1 MKKVSQNEKQQRS
14 YWVKS
19 GLLTILQRLSVLV
32 FGLGSLFLMLR
43 GMSKEDFGTWALFLA
58 VISFLEVGRNGL
70 IQNALV
76 RFMAACTKEEKE
88 DYAKISTASL
98 FINVSLTLLSVCLL
112 IVCAQPLSLLWN
124 APTLAQMFPIYAITT
139 VLLLPF
145 FHFNCVQQA
154 NFTFTGIFWSSFIKQ
169 GLFFVYV
176 LFAYNAGFGL
186 TLVNLCLVQI
196 VTAILGSL
204 TSYLFALP
212 FIKFSKKIDW
222 SWVKRL
228 FNYGKFVFGTN
239 LSAMLYK
246 SIDKVMLGFVSPA
259 FVAVYDLAI
268 RINNLIEVPTFSIA
282 TIVFPKGAQ
291 RMKTEGKPA
300 MKELYEKSVGTILAL
315 IMPCVLFILIFPEWI
330 IFLLAGE
337 KYLDAVGILQLTVL
351 YGLFIPF
358 ANQFGT
364 VLDAMGKPKIN
375 FRFVVLGAGLNIVTN
390 YTFIFILQYG
400 LIGAAYGT
408 LLTYGIMFVLNQWV
422 LYKELNVNVLNVF
435 PNMINTYA
443 LGFKMAQEW
452 YSKYLGNSLSV
463 EKNETRLP
471 STTTTPKIT
480 TKPLIKNREAT
491 I

>member
-1 MKKVSQNEKQQRS
+1 MSQKTKQQRS

-43 GMSKEDFGTWALFLA
+43 GMSKIDFGTWALFLA
-58 VISFLEVGRNGL
+58 VVSFLEVGRNGL

-76 RFMAACTKEEKE
+76 RFMAACGKEEKE
-88 DYAKISTASL
+88 EYAKISTASL
-98 FINVSLTLLSVCLL
+98 FINICLTLVSVVLL
-112 IVCAQPLSLLWN
+112 ILIAKPLSAFWN
-124 APTLAQMFPIYAITT
+124 APILAQMFPIYAITT
-139 VLLLPF
+139 AVLLPF
-145 FHFNCVQQA
+145 FHFNCIQQA
-154 NFTFTGIFWSSFIKQ
+154 NFTFTGVFWSSFVKQ
-169 GLFFVYV
+169 GLFFLYV
-176 LFAYNAGFGL
+176 LFAYTTGYGL
-186 TLVNLCLVQI
+186 NLVNLCLVQI
-196 VTAILGSL
+196 VTGILGGL
-204 TSYLFALP
+204 TAYLFALP
-212 FIKFSKKIDW
+212 FVAFSRKIDW
-222 SWVKRL
+222 AWVKRL

-246 SIDKVMLGFVSPA
+246 SIDKVMLGFVSPL

-315 IMPCVLFILIFPEWI
+315 ILPCVLFILIFPEFI
-330 IFLLAGE
+330 INILAGE

-375 FRFVVLGAGLNIVTN
+375 FRFVVLGAFLNILTN

-435 PNMINTYA
+435 PNIISTYVE
-443 LGFKMAQEW
+443 GFKILQEL
-452 YSKYLGNSLSV
+452 YQKHLQERRSV
-463 EKNETRLP
+463 EASETNSP
-471 STTTTPKIT
+471 PTTTIANRT
-480 TKPLIKNREAT
+480 TKPIIAKREAT
-491 I
+491 A

>member
-1 MKKVSQNEKQQRS
+1 M
-14 YWVKS
+14 KS

-58 VISFLEVGRNGL
+58 VVSFLEVGRNGL

-76 RFMAACTKEEKE
+76 RFMAACGMDEKEE
-88 DYAKISTASL
+88 YAKISTASL
-98 FINVSLTLLSVCLL
+98 FINVMLTLLSMLL
-112 IVCAQPLSLLWN
+112 LVVCAKPLSLLWN
-124 APTLAQMFPIYAITT
+124 APDLMVMFPIYALTT
-139 VLLLPF
+139 ALLLPF

-154 NFTFTGIFWSSFIKQ
+154 NFTFAGIFWSSFVKQ

-176 LFAYNAGFGL
+176 LVAYSTGFGL
-186 TLVNLCLVQI
+186 ALIDLCWVQ
-196 VTAILGSL
+196 VGTAILGGITAYFYARPYNL
-204 TSYLFALP
+204 
-212 FIKFSKKIDW
+212 FSKKIDW
-222 SWVKRL
+222 YWVKRL

-291 RMKTEGKPA
+291 QMKTEGKPA
-300 MKELYEKSVGTILAL
+300 MKRLYEKSVGTILAL
-315 IMPCVLFILIFPEWI
+315 ILPCVLFILLFPELI
-330 IFLLAGE
+330 ITILAGE

-375 FRFVVLGAGLNIVTN
+375 FRFVVLGAILNIVTN
-390 YTFIFILQYG
+390 YTFIFVLQYG

-408 LLTYGIMFVLNQWV
+408 LCTYGIMFVLNQWV
-422 LYKELNVNVLNVF
+422 LYKELKVNVLNVF
-435 PNMINTYA
+435 PSMIQAYIEGFNMAKELYT
-443 LGFKMAQEW
+443 
-452 YSKYLGNSLSV
+452 KYLQNNF
-463 EKNETRLP
+463 KKP
-471 STTTTPKIT
+471 SKPT
-480 TKPLIKNREAT
+480 TKHTNRNQTPILPKREVT
-491 I
+491 V

>member
-1 MKKVSQNEKQQRS
+1 MSQQNNQHRS

-43 GMSKEDFGTWALFLA
+43 GMSKEDFGSWALFLA

-76 RFMAACTKEEKE
+76 RFMAACGKGEKEE
-88 DYAKISTASL
+88 YAKISTASL
-98 FINVSLTLLSVCLL
+98 FINICLTLFSMLLLVICAKPLSV
-112 IVCAQPLSLLWN
+112 LWN
-124 APTLAQMFPIYAITT
+124 APDLMVMFPIYAVTT
-139 VLLLPF
+139 ALLLPF
-145 FHFNCVQQA
+145 FHFSCVQQA
-154 NFTFTGIFWSSFIKQ
+154 NFSFVGIFWSNFVKQ
-169 GLFFVYV
+169 GLFFLYV
-176 LFAYNAGFGL
+176 LFAYSMGFGL
-186 TLVNLCLVQI
+186 ALIDLCLVQI
-196 VTAILGSL
+196 GTAILAGIS
-204 TSYLFALP
+204 SYLYARP
-212 FIKFSKKIDW
+212 FVSFSKKIDW
-222 SWVKRL
+222 YWVKRL

-291 RMKTEGKPA
+291 QMKTEGKPA
-300 MKELYEKSVGTILAL
+300 MKRLYEKSVGTILAL
-315 IMPCVLFILIFPEWI
+315 ILPCVLFILIFPELI
-330 IFLLAGE
+330 ITILAGE

-375 FRFVVLGAGLNIVTN
+375 FRFVILGAAMNIASN
-390 YTFIFILQYG
+390 YTFIFVLQYG

-422 LYKELNVNVLNVF
+422 LYKELKVNVLNVF
-435 PNMINTYA
+435 PNIISTYIE
-443 LGFKMAQEW
+443 GFNMAKEL
-452 YSKYLGNSLSV
+452 YAKYLQNNFNKTSKPTTNTTAKTKRSQ
-463 EKNETRLP
+463 TPILP
-471 STTTTPKIT
+471 K
-480 TKPLIKNREAT
+480 REVPV
-491 I
+491 

>member
-1 MKKVSQNEKQQRS
+1 MSQQNNQQRS

-43 GMSKEDFGTWALFLA
+43 AMSKADFGTWALFLA

-76 RFMAACTKEEKE
+76 RFMAACGIEDKEE
-88 DYAKISTASL
+88 YSKISTASL
-98 FINVSLTLLSVCLL
+98 FINVSLTLLSMLLL
-112 IVCAQPLSLLWN
+112 IVCAKPLSVLWN
-124 APTLAQMFPIYAITT
+124 APDLMVMFPIYAATT
-139 VLLLPF
+139 ALLLPF

-154 NFTFTGIFWSSFIKQ
+154 NFTFTGIFWSSFVKQ
-169 GLFFVYV
+169 GLFFLYV
-176 LFAYNAGFGL
+176 LFVYAMGFEL
-186 TLVNLCLVQI
+186 TLISLCLVQI
-196 VTAILGSL
+196 GTAIFGGL
-204 TSYLFALP
+204 TSYYFARP
-212 FIKFSKKIDW
+212 YVFFAKKVDW
-222 SWVKRL
+222 QWVKRL

-291 RMKTEGKPA
+291 QMKTEGKPA
-300 MKELYEKSVGTILAL
+300 MKRLYEKSVGTILAL
-315 IMPCVLFILIFPEWI
+315 ILPCVLFILLFPELI
-330 IFLLAGE
+330 ITILAGE

-375 FRFVVLGAGLNIVTN
+375 FRFVILGAGLNIVTN
-390 YTFIFILQYG
+390 YCFIFVLQYG

-408 LLTYGIMFVLNQWV
+408 LCTYGIMFVLNQWV

-435 PNMINTYA
+435 PNMIEAYVE
-443 LGFKMAQEW
+443 GFKMAKELYVKHIQP
-452 YSKYLGNSLSV
+452 YFNKPP
-463 EKNETRLP
+463 KNHLP
-471 STTTTPKIT
+471 TTTNTNRTSSKPILPKGKVT
-480 TKPLIKNREAT
+480 V
-491 I
+491 

>member
-1 MKKVSQNEKQQRS
+1 MSQEAKQQRS

-19 GLLTILQRLSVLV
+19 GLLTILQRLSVLI

-58 VISFLEVGRNGL
+58 VVSFLEVGRNGL

-76 RFMAACTKEEKE
+76 RFIAACGQENEEE
-88 DYAKISTASL
+88 YRKISTASL
-98 FINVSLTLLSVCLL
+98 VINISLTIFSMVLLV
-112 IVCAQPLSLLWN
+112 VAAKPLSQLWN
-124 APTLAQMFPIYAITT
+124 APILMQMFPVYAITT
-139 VLLLPF
+139 AFLLPF
-145 FHFNCVQQA
+145 FHFNCIQQA
-154 NFTFTGIFWSSFIKQ
+154 NFTFTGIFWSSFVKQ

-176 LFAYNAGFGL
+176 LFAYSSGMGL
-186 TLVNLCLVQI
+186 TLMNLCLVQI
-196 VTAILGSL
+196 VTAILGTA
-204 TSYLFALP
+204 TSYMFALP
-212 FIKFSKKIDW
+212 YIKFSKKVDW
-222 SWVKRL
+222 HWVRRL

-291 RMKTEGKPA
+291 QMKTEGKPA
-300 MKELYEKSVGTILAL
+300 MKRLYEKSVGTILAL
-315 IMPCVLFILIFPEWI
+315 ILPCVLFILLFPELI
-330 IFLLAGE
+330 ITILAGE
-337 KYLDAVGILQLTVL
+337 KYLDAVGILQLTVI

-375 FRFVVLGAGLNIVTN
+375 FRFVILGAALNIASN
-390 YTFIFILQYG
+390 YTFIFIFQYG

-408 LLTYGIMFVLNQWV
+408 LCTYGIMFVLNQWV

-435 PNMINTYA
+435 PNIIKTYVE
-443 LGFKMAQEW
+443 GFKMVQEF
-452 YSKYLGNSLSV
+452 YFKYTQNNAN
-463 EKNETRLP
+463 KTPNNLP
-471 STTTTPKIT
+471 THTTNSTTRTS
-480 TKPLIKNREAT
+480 KPLLPNREAT
-491 I
+491 A

>member
-1 MKKVSQNEKQQRS
+1 MSQEAQEQRS

-19 GLLTILQRLSVLV
+19 GLLTILQRLSVLM

-43 GMSKEDFGTWALFLA
+43 GMSKEDFGIWALFLA

-76 RFMAACTKEEKE
+76 RFMAACTEGEEE

-98 FINVSLTLLSVCLL
+98 FINVVLTLFSMILL
-112 IVCAQPLSLLWN
+112 VVFAKPLSILWN
-124 APTLAQMFPIYAITT
+124 APILAQMFPIYAITT
-139 VLLLPF
+139 ALLLPF
-145 FHFNCVQQA
+145 FHFSCVQQA
-154 NFTFTGIFWSSFIKQ
+154 NFTFSGLFWSSFVKQ
-169 GLFFVYV
+169 GLFFFYV
-176 LFAYNAGFGL
+176 LVTYFTGMDL
-186 TLVNLCLVQI
+186 TLINLCLVQI
-196 VTAILGSL
+196 ATAILGGL
-204 TSYLFALP
+204 TAYLFVRPYLQ
-212 FIKFSKKIDW
+212 FSKKIDW
-222 SWVKRL
+222 EWVKTL
-228 FNYGKFVFGTN
+228 FNYGKYVFGTN

-268 RINNLIEVPTFSIA
+268 RINNLVEVPTFSIA

-315 IMPCVLFILIFPEWI
+315 ILPCVLFILIFPEVI
-330 IFLLAGE
+330 ITILAGE

-375 FRFVVLGAGLNIVTN
+375 FRFVVLGAFLNAIFN
-390 YTFIFILQYG
+390 YGFIFILQYG

-408 LLTYGIMFVLNQWV
+408 LCTYGIMFVLNQWV
-422 LYKELNVNVLNVF
+422 LRKELNVSLLNVF
-435 PNMINTYA
+435 FSIFQTYIV
-443 LGFKMAQEW
+443 GFKMLQEF
-452 YSKYLGNSLSV
+452 YINRIQKKNNSH
-463 EKNETRLP
+463 LP
-471 STTTTPKIT
+471 TSTTTNQNRKIKT
-480 TKPLIKNREAT
+480 ALPNREVTA
-491 I
+491 